1 MTVDL
6 SSRAGSR
13 GRRDGREKT
22 DGRTR
27 RVGVRA
33 QAYIHAKHMYD
44 VGATKN
50 RKLVFGL
57 ATFSVVFLGTAIPIY
72 AINVREATRP
82 RTSESETRART
93 RD

>member
-1 MTVDL
+1 
-6 SSRAGSR
+6 
-13 GRRDGREKT
+13 
-22 DGRTR
+22 
-27 RVGVRA
+27 
-33 QAYIHAKHMYD
+33 MYD